1 MILLAGLAVGL
12 AEAFSVCFLPAA
24 YKDATAF
31 AILLLVLFLRPHGLF
46 GSREVG
52 SQREF

>member
-1 MILLAGLAVGL
+1 MSAPTRQQVHGAVILLGAV
-12 AEAFSVCFLPAA
+12 
-24 YKDATAF
+24 
-31 AILLLVLFLRPHGLF
+31 LLLVLFLRPHGLC